1 MLAALN
7 FGALG
12 LGLAAGGLAAS
23 LVGLLVGGGL
33 ALADLENGADIGL
46 LSGIVAGLTVA
57 GFVAGKLSV
66 HSHRFHGSVVGLMF
80 AGMLILLASFGKAQ
94 ISVLTVLWL
103 AVVSSVVAGLAG
115 WLGGRKPGSST

>member
-23 LVGLLVGGGL
+23 LVGLLIGGVLTL
-33 ALADLENGADIGL
+33 ANLDNGANIGL
-46 LSGIVAGLTVA
+46 LSGIIAGLVVA
-57 GFVAGKLSV
+57 GFIAGKLSV

-80 AGMLILLASFGKAQ
+80 AGMLILLASFGNAQ
-94 ISVLTVLWL
+94 VSVVTVLWL
-103 AVVSSVVAGLAG
+103 AFLSSVLAGFAG
-115 WLGGRKPGSST
+115 WLGGRKPRSST